1 MRRRHGILALAI
13 VPLLLLYLIWQEEP
27 AAATDASQASQASAI
42 PQQAT
47 TVTSKQTLAAPPPS
61 AVAASQ
67 TTAGAQPR
75 SWRPLPQEAEAQLAG
90 EIQQSD
96 QPLDERLENLRNVE
110 GQWPSEGESL
120 TLLQGRYAEAL
131 AQLARD
137 GEQLT
142 LTERLA
148 ALTRLQNE
156 WAAQYPDLAADLF
169 NPDAR
174 LLQARQLW
182 GDEELETLT
191 RHFLPA
197 PQADASLAFAGQ
209 RQQQLAQRTRYQQ
222 QLAEL
227 EQQLAASQ
235 GNMDSARWQQH
246 REEVL
251 GQWRRD
257 FFAQEQAQR

>member
-1 MRRRHGILALAI
+1 MKRRYWVLALTI
-13 VPLLLLYLIWQEEP
+13 VPLVLLNLIWQDEP
-27 AAATDASQASQASAI
+27 TASTSTEASQGSAS
-42 PQQAT
+42 PQQAMSAPSKPISADT
-47 TVTSKQTLAAPPPS
+47 PSSVVTS
-61 AVAASQ
+61 SQ
-67 TTAGAQPR
+67 TPAQTPAP
-75 SWRPLPQEAEAQLAG
+75 SWRALPQEAEERLAS
-90 EIQQSD
+90 EIQESD

-110 GQWPSEGESL
+110 AQWPSEEESL

-131 AQLARD
+131 AQLSSES
-137 GEQLT
+137 EQLT

-148 ALTRLQNE
+148 ALTRLQDE
-156 WAAQYPDLAADLF
+156 WAAQHPDLAAELF

-182 GDEELETLT
+182 GDEELETLA

-197 PQADASLAFAGQ
+197 ERAEASLGFAKA
-209 RQQQLAQRTRYQQ
+209 RQQQLDQRGRYQQ

-251 GQWRRD
+251 GQFRRD
-257 FFAQEQAQR
+257 FFAQEQTSP